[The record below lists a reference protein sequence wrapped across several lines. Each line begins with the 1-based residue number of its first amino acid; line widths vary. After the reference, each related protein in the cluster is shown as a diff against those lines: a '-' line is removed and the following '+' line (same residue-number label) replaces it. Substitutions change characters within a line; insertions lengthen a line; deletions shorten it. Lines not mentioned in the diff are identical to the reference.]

1 MNSTCIVVDVVIT
14 EIRIL
19 RPIYLLSLQ
28 LILKVSRTR
37 RLFFKIY
44 IQMTMQQ
51 DSGMVK
57 VD

>member
-1 MNSTCIVVDVVIT
+1 MNSTCIVIDVVIT

-19 RPIYLLSLQ
+19 CPIYLLSLQ

-44 IQMTMQQ
+44 IQMTMRQ